1 MKASKVR
8 CFNNLRGCWGTPR
21 LKYGYAI
28 RNYCNIPA
36 VLSVSGSDNGTSPIS
51 QNIYNEHQSF
61 PKVNCAIAAESA
73 AANLQAPGVSALNPP
88 SSKPVKTT
96 PYGSNKKKN
105 WAEVGE
111 EFTEDYKKVMKSR
124 DFEAAMKLYGTIK
137 NLNTSSR
144 TDVLTGLL
152 LVCTKKHHLSSAVE
166 LFNELSKLVSQ
177 PSETAY
183 MSLIRCYSDNGQI
196 DVALSLIEKMKRE
209 SVELKLRNYH
219 PILEAAVSL
228 RDFDNSILTIKLM
241 IAETLIPRS
250 DHFILMLEA
259 AAVSGAFERKGD
271 VELIDNLLS
280 DSLVDLSDMDHYG
293 LIRILSAIENISMEE
308 AEEEGTMKPS
318 YLNFGTEEE
327 KEEEEEIRR
336 TPLRLVQISSST
348 STCPNCNGQL
358 KPLCLNVYDR
368 EMVRQGLLNMT
379 TSQFAVHHT
388 RNMKVR

>member
-8 CFNNLRGCWGTPR
+8 YLNNLRGCWNTPP
-21 LKYGYAI
+21 LKGKYAI
-28 RNYCNIPA
+28 RNYCFIPA
-36 VLSVSGSDNGTSPIS
+36 VLSASESGTLHAPVLSV
-51 QNIYNEHQSF
+51 
-61 PKVNCAIAAESA
+61 VNSA
-73 AANLQAPGVSALNPP
+73 P
-88 SSKPVKTT
+88 SKPVKTI
-96 PYGSNKKKN
+96 PYRLNKKKN
-105 WAEVGE
+105 WSEVGE
-111 EFTEDYKKVMKSR
+111 QFAEDYKRIMKSR

-152 LVCTKKHHLSSAVE
+152 LVCTKKQHLSSAVE
-166 LFNELSKLVSQ
+166 LFNELSKLVNQ

-219 PILEAAVSL
+219 PILEAAVRL
-228 RDFDNSILTIKLM
+228 CDFDNSVLTIKQM

-259 AAVSGAFERKGD
+259 AAMSGAFERKGD
-271 VELIDNLLS
+271 IEIIDNLLC
-280 DSLVDLSDMDHYG
+280 DSLVDLSDMDRHG
-293 LIRILSAIENISMEE
+293 LIRILSAIEDISEEE
-308 AEEEGTMKPS
+308 AEEEGTLMPS
-318 YLNFGTEEE
+318 NLTSERER
-327 KEEEEEIRR
+327 EEEEEAEFIRR
-336 TPLRLVQISSST
+336 TPLRLVQIDDRT
-348 STCPNCNGQL
+348 SCCPNCNGQL
-358 KPLCLNVYDR
+358 KPLCLNVFDR

-379 TSQFAVHHT
+379 TSQFALHHT

>member
-8 CFNNLRGCWGTPR
+8 YLNNLRGCWSTPK
-21 LKYGYAI
+21 LKNGLAI

-36 VLSVSGSDNGTSPIS
+36 VLSVSGSDSGTSSPIS

-61 PKVNCAIAAESA
+61 RKANGAIAAENA
-73 AANLQAPGVSALNPP
+73 AVRLQATGDSALYSAP
-88 SSKPVKTT
+88 SKPVKTT

-124 DFEAAMKLYGTIK
+124 DFEAAMKLYGTLK

-166 LFNELSKLVSQ
+166 LFNELSKLVTQ

-280 DSLVDLSDMDHYG
+280 DSLVDLSDMDHNG
-293 LIRILSAIENISMEE
+293 LIRILSAIENISIKE
-308 AEEEGTMKPS
+308 AEEEGTLQPS
-318 YLNFGTEEE
+318 YLNFGTETE
-327 KEEEEEIRR
+327 EEEEEIRR

-348 STCPNCNGQL
+348 STCPNCHGQL